1 MVIITNLSIIIPLY
15 NGEKYISTCL
25 ESIIGQEL
33 DGIEIIIID
42 NASTDTSID
51 IVDQYMKKF
60 PNIRLIRNK
69 RNQGPGAARNIGIN
83 KALGKYI
90 TFVDCDDYVS
100 KDMYLNLYDYIDKY
114 GLDCIVC
121 EYEYVHNDDKLN
133 SYSKQCDNIQ
143 IINKIQAVQKFL
155 KGEME
160 CYSWNKLYKRKFLLD
175 NQVFFSE
182 EIFTG
187 EDVIF
192 LAKVIVNSHK
202 IGFSANRFY
211 KYRRHL
217 NSITS
222 STDNQKVIDHNR
234 ALIETI
240 DYLKQKLSEDEKEY
254 LELYEVRNTVAMF
267 IKYIQLYQFDRKK
280 IYDNYDNH
288 FKSLCKNLPM
298 NSIFRNKIMNPADK
312 IRFFLL
318 KYKQL
323 DRYVKIKL
331 KS

>member
-1 MVIITNLSIIIPLY
+1 MINLSIIIPLY

-42 NASTDTSID
+42 NASTDRSID
-51 IVDQYMKKF
+51 IVEQYMKKF
-60 PNIRLIRNK
+60 KNIRLIRNK
-69 RNQGPGAARNIGIN
+69 RNHGPGVARNIGIN

-100 KDMYLNLYDYIDKY
+100 KDMYLNMYNYIEKY
-114 GLDCIVC
+114 SLDCVVC
-121 EYEYVHNDDKLN
+121 EYDYVHNNDNLN
-133 SYSKQCDNIQ
+133 SYSKQCDSIQ
-143 IINKIQAVQKFL
+143 IVNKIQAVQQFL
-155 KGEME
+155 KGEIE
-160 CYSWNKLYKRKFLLD
+160 CYSWNKLYKRKYLLT

-192 LAKVIVNSHK
+192 LAKVIVSSNK
-202 IGFSANRFY
+202 IGFSSNRFY

-222 STDNQKVIDHNR
+222 SIDNQKVIEHNS

-240 DYLKQKLSEDEKEY
+240 DYLKRNLSEYEKEY

-267 IKYIQLYQFDRKK
+267 IKYVQLYQFDRKK
-280 IYDNYDNH
+280 IYDNYHNH

>member
-1 MVIITNLSIIIPLY
+1 MINLSVIIPLY

-25 ESIIGQEL
+25 ESILGQEL
-33 DGIEIIIID
+33 DSIEIIIID
-42 NASTDTSID
+42 NASMDTSID
-51 IVDQYMKKF
+51 IIEQYMKKYK
-60 PNIRLIRNK
+60 NIILIRNK
-69 RNQGPGAARNIGIN
+69 RNQGPGAARNIGIT

-100 KDMYLNLYDYIDKY
+100 KDMYLNMYNYIEKY
-114 GLDCIVC
+114 SLDCVTC
-121 EYEYVHNDDKLN
+121 EYDYVHNDDDLN
-133 SYSKQCDNIQ
+133 SYSKEEDNIE

-155 KGEME
+155 RGEME
-160 CYSWNKLYKRKFLLD
+160 CYSWNKLYKTKFLLD

-202 IGFSANRFY
+202 IGFSSNRFY

-240 DYLKQKLSEDEKEY
+240 DYLKQNLSEGEKEY
-254 LELYEVRNTVAMF
+254 LELYEVRNTVVMF
-267 IKYIQLYQFDRKK
+267 IKYIQLYKFDRKK
-280 IYDNYDNH
+280 IYDNYENH
-288 FKSLCKNLPM
+288 FKSLCENLSM
-298 NSIFRNKIMNPADK
+298 SGTFRNKIMNPADK